1 MHNDSPPPKLST
13 EQPATSMG
21 LEGQQ
26 SNTVP
31 KPHADQQIRKLSRQL
46 TAAERSV
53 VQLKTETYTLQKR
66 RNELIE
72 RTSQLS
78 RQLDREKSSRKNEYK
93 ARIALEQRLAKEI
106 ERANKFKSAY
116 DRLKSHPV
124 LRLAR
129 SVTMPVQSLSSSL
142 SQKRASQLEASPVL
156 ALEQKPAVAA
166 STSPQPVPAVES
178 IGTLYRR
185 AGKVFEAQELIS
197 SLPPDFQPN
206 SSDKVLFDQVSG
218 AARLLETNPLIP
230 SRAHGIGYVPQPG
243 RLMYC
248 AHSTGAF
255 HSNGYSTRTSG
266 LTNALVGLGTDI
278 VVVARP
284 GYPWDA
290 ITQQKPKKTTRFEST
305 ASGVKTVYNPG
316 TSWSRL
322 ALDEYIHEAADIY
335 AREAMIQ
342 RPSRIVAASN
352 HVTAL
357 PALIAARRLGV
368 PFAYEVRGLWEVT
381 EASGT
386 EGYDQ
391 SDRYAL
397 AVQLE
402 TLIATR
408 ADHVFAI
415 TTQVRDELV
424 RRGVDESKVSLLPNA
439 ADIYEFSPLRPDPA
453 LAAKHRLQD
462 GLTIGYAGSVLDYE
476 GLDLVIEA
484 LAQLHADGVP
494 AKFVV
499 VGDGPALKGLKELT
513 RELEVSHLVEF
524 IGRVPAKSVPRFIEI
539 FDVVVCPRTSSV
551 VTEMVSP
558 LKPLEAMSAGKT
570 VIGSNV
576 APLVDLLGTEGTRGV
591 LFNAGDSEDLARV
604 ITSLSQ
610 DRARREQIG
619 REARQWICQNRSWER
634 IARDQLSG
642 LEHIAVPTADA
653 RDKALSDV
661 TIALISD
668 EFTRTS
674 IGSDVTLVM
683 PAPQNWKALLQEEPV
698 DVLLVESAWEGNDG
712 AWHRKVGY
720 YDDEECTDLRELL
733 VYCASKGI
741 PTVFWNKEDPVH
753 FNRFRKTASF
763 FDHVFTTDAN
773 CLKDYWAHRGPRM
786 KTMASLPFWAQPAL
800 HNPLPT
806 GEERAHSIAY
816 GGSYY
821 GQRFAKRSQELVTLL
836 DAAIPHGLKIY
847 DRQFDNPD
855 SPYRFPEH
863 LEEFVQGGLPY
874 PEMVKAY
881 KNHAVHINVNSVSD
895 SPTMFSRRVF
905 ELAGCGTPCIS
916 GPGLEHGG
924 IFGATVPSSFTKA
937 SVAAKLDRWMSDEY
951 SRLQDAQEAMRI
963 VYRSHLSTH
972 RLAYLLRTAG
982 IPVVAQGLPSYVL
995 RLEGLD
1001 LRTAQLVLG
1010 QSHPP
1015 LAVVTRAVPS
1025 AEIRAMFTSHHVEVL
1040 DAVPNDPDLFVAD
1053 FTESF
1058 EDPSAAEDLATA
1070 IRHTHANTA
1079 RINTTDFG
1087 ANSMNLWD
1095 WSSDASQ
1102 AGDMRRVGHEQD
1114 PAISV
1119 LQLPARTQVDKVPD
1133 PLFSLRE
1140 GEPRNVL
1147 IAGHDLKFAGKII
1160 EGLKSAG
1167 HNVTVDQW
1175 TGHSQHDEAKS
1186 RELLVDADA
1195 IFCEWSLGNLA
1206 WYSKNKLPDQRL
1218 VSRFHFQEIITKYP
1232 AEVDYTNVDELIFVG
1247 EYLRRTAINKFGIP
1261 EELTKVVFNT
1271 VDVTG
1276 LDRPKTAEARF
1287 NLGLV
1292 GMVPEH
1298 KRLDVALDLVAKLRS
1313 TDSRYHLYVKGNRPE
1328 EYPWMAAR
1336 PQEMKFY
1343 EEQYAR
1349 IETDPLLRDGV
1360 TFDGHGS
1367 DMQQW
1372 YQKIGV
1378 SLSVSDFESFHYTIA
1393 DGAASG
1399 AIPVGLAWAGADQI
1413 YPAHWLANSVEDM
1426 AERILDITATESM
1439 FRASGVDAQNVAN
1452 AAFPKEYTEDVLIA
1466 EIVG

>member
-1 MHNDSPPPKLST
+1 
-13 EQPATSMG
+13 
-21 LEGQQ
+21 
-26 SNTVP
+26 
-31 KPHADQQIRKLSRQL
+31 
-46 TAAERSV
+46 
-53 VQLKTETYTLQKR
+53 
-66 RNELIE
+66 
-72 RTSQLS
+72 
-78 RQLDREKSSRKNEYK
+78 
-93 ARIALEQRLAKEI
+93 
-106 ERANKFKSAY
+106 
-116 DRLKSHPV
+116 
-124 LRLAR
+124 
-129 SVTMPVQSLSSSL
+129 
-142 SQKRASQLEASPVL
+142 
-156 ALEQKPAVAA
+156 
-166 STSPQPVPAVES
+166 
-178 IGTLYRR
+178 
-185 AGKVFEAQELIS
+185 
-197 SLPPDFQPN
+197 
-206 SSDKVLFDQVSG
+206 
-218 AARLLETNPLIP
+218 
-230 SRAHGIGYVPQPG
+230 
-243 RLMYC
+243 MYC

-266 LTNALVGLGTDI
+266 LTKALVGLGTDI
-278 VVVARP
+278 VVAARP
-284 GYPWDA
+284 GYPWDVR
-290 ITQQKPKKTTRFEST
+290 TSHKPKTQSRFEST
-305 ASGVKTVYNPG
+305 VDDVKTVYNPG

-335 AREAMIQ
+335 AREAMIN

-402 TLIATR
+402 TLVATE

-424 RRGVDESKVSLLPNA
+424 RRGVDVSKISLLPNA
-439 ADIYEFSPLRPDPA
+439 AYIYEFSPLRPDPA

-484 LAQLHADGVP
+484 IAQLHADGVA
-494 AKFVV
+494 AKLVI

-539 FDVVVCPRTSSV
+539 FDVVVCPRVSSV

-576 APLVDLLGTEGTRGV
+576 APLVDLLGTEGTRGM
-591 LFNAGDSEDLARV
+591 LFKAGDSADLARV
-604 ITSLSQ
+604 ITNVSQ
-610 DRARREQIG
+610 DRALREQIG
-619 REARQWICQNRSWER
+619 REARQWICKNRSWER

-642 LEHIAVPTADA
+642 LGQIAVPKTGA
-653 RDKALSDV
+653 RDKALSGV

-674 IGSDVTLVM
+674 IGNDVTLVM
-683 PAPQNWKALLQEEPV
+683 PTPHNWKALLEEKPV

-712 AWHRKVGY
+712 EWHRKIGY

-733 VYCASKGI
+733 AYCASRDI

-753 FNRFRKTASF
+753 FNRFRTTASF

-773 CLKDYWAHRGPRM
+773 CLKDYWAHRGPRL

-800 HNPLPT
+800 HNPLST
-806 GEERAHSIAY
+806 GEEQDHSVAY

-863 LEEFVQGGLPY
+863 LQEFVQGGLPY
-874 PEMVKAY
+874 AEMVKAY

-905 ELAGCGTPCIS
+905 ELAGCGTPCVS

-924 IFGATVPSSFTKA
+924 IFGITDATSFTKA
-937 SVAAKLDRWMSDEY
+937 SVAAKLDRWMTDEY
-951 SRLQDAQEAMRI
+951 TRLRDAQDAMRI
-963 VYRSHLSTH
+963 VYRSHLSIH

-982 IPVVAQGLPSYVL
+982 IPVAAQGLPSYVL
-995 RLEGLD
+995 QLAELD
-1001 LRTAQLVLG
+1001 HRTAELVLG

-1025 AEIRAMFTSHHVEVL
+1025 AEILAMFAAHHVEVL
-1040 DAVPNDPDLFVAD
+1040 KAIPNDPELFVAD

-1058 EDPSAAEDLATA
+1058 EDPLAAEDLATA
-1070 IRHTHANTA
+1070 IRHTHANAA
-1079 RINTTDFG
+1079 RINVADFV
-1087 ANSMNLWD
+1087 AYPMPLWD
-1095 WSSDASQ
+1095 WSSNASK
-1102 AGDMRRVGHEQD
+1102 AINMHRVGHDQD
-1114 PAISV
+1114 PAIGV
-1119 LQLPARTQVDKVPD
+1119 LQLPSPAQVDEVPD
-1133 PLFSLRE
+1133 QLFSLRE

-1147 IAGHDLKFAGKII
+1147 IAGHDLKFAGAII

-1186 RELLVDADA
+1186 RELLVDADV

-1232 AEVDYTNVDELIFVG
+1232 AEVDYANVDELIFVG
-1247 EYLRRTAINKFGIP
+1247 EYLRRTAITKFGIP
-1261 EELTKVVFNT
+1261 ENLTKVVFNT

-1276 LDRPKTAEARF
+1276 LDRPKTADARF

-1313 TDSRYHLYVKGNRPE
+1313 TDSRYHLYIKGNRPE
-1328 EYPWMAAR
+1328 EYSWMAAR

-1343 EEQYAR
+1343 EEQYTR

-1367 DMQQW
+1367 DMQDW

-1399 AIPVGLAWAGADQI
+1399 AVPMSLAWAGADQI
-1413 YPAHWLANSVEDM
+1413 YPAHWLANSVADM
-1426 AERILDITATESM
+1426 AERIIASTASESM
-1439 FRASGVDAQNVAN
+1439 FHASGTDAQNFAKS
-1452 AAFPKEYTEDVLIA
+1452 AFSKPNTEDILIA
-1466 EIVG
+1466 NIVG